1 MFIIINYKKNLRV
14 KNETVQITKTFA
26 LLFFRGVTMSIT
38 EVIGMILPFIV
49 LTVWVVID
57 YIRRNK

>member
-1 MFIIINYKKNLRV
+1 MIRDSIAPI
-14 KNETVQITKTFA
+14 
-26 LLFFRGVTMSIT
+26 FFRGETMSIT

>member
-1 MFIIINYKKNLRV
+1 
-14 KNETVQITKTFA
+14 
-26 LLFFRGVTMSIT
+26 MSTI

>member
-1 MFIIINYKKNLRV
+1 
-14 KNETVQITKTFA
+14 
-26 LLFFRGVTMSIT
+26 MSTI
-38 EVIGMILPFIV
+38 EVIGIILPFIV

>member
-57 YIRRNK
+57 YIKRNR

>member
-1 MFIIINYKKNLRV
+1 MTRDSIAPI
-14 KNETVQITKTFA
+14 
-26 LLFFRGVTMSIT
+26 FFRGETMST
-38 EVIGMILPFIV
+38 LEVIGMILPFIV

>member
-1 MFIIINYKKNLRV
+1 MLRKEWPLCTDLKYPV
-14 KNETVQITKTFA
+14 IRDSIA
-26 LLFFRGVTMSIT
+26 LIFFRGVTMSIT

>member
-1 MFIIINYKKNLRV
+1 
-14 KNETVQITKTFA
+14 
-26 LLFFRGVTMSIT
+26 MSTI

-57 YIRRNK
+57 YIRRNKND

>member
-1 MFIIINYKKNLRV
+1 
-14 KNETVQITKTFA
+14 
-26 LLFFRGVTMSIT
+26 MSTI
-38 EVIGMILPFIV
+38 EVLGMILPFIV

>member
-1 MFIIINYKKNLRV
+1 MIRDSI
-14 KNETVQITKTFA
+14 A
-26 LLFFRGVTMSIT
+26 LIFFRGVTMSIT

>member
-1 MFIIINYKKNLRV
+1 MNII
-14 KNETVQITKTFA
+14 
-26 LLFFRGVTMSIT
+26 

-57 YIRRNK
+57 YMRRNK

>member
-26 LLFFRGVTMSIT
+26 LLFFRGVTMST
-38 EVIGMILPFIV
+38 LEVIGMILPFIV